1 MTNEEKILEVLERM
15 DQRQTHAEEMLERHS
30 AMLEKH
36 SETLDKHSELLAE
49 MQSTLTKIA
58 VTQENIVLPQLKL
71 LAEGHDTLLETL
83 APKDRTEKLE
93 EEVEFLKVVVRSLS
107 KEVAELKKAQ

>member
-1 MTNEEKILEVLERM
+1 MANEEKILE
-15 DQRQTHAEEMLERHS
+15 
-30 AMLEKH
+30 
-36 SETLDKHSELLAE
+36 TLDKHGEMLTE

-58 VTQENIVLPQLKL
+58 VTQENIVLPKLKL

-107 KEVAELKKAQ
+107 KEIAELKRAQ